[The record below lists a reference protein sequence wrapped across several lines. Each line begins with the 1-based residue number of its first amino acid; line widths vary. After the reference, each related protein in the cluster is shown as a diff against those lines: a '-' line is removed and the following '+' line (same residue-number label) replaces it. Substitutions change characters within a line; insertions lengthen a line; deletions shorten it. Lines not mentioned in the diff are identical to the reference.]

1 MSRAIE
7 DVLRD
12 AARVLD
18 HLQTHGPATAIALG
32 EALGLDR
39 RRVYDHV
46 RYLRAFFGPGVVRSR
61 GGRFGVGPDA
71 PVVLHLGPAERQV
84 LAVTHALLARL
95 GMPHEASLQRILTR
109 LVGGSAEA
117 REEQAR
123 LRTEA
128 AAHLHLAEPVVYR
141 APTDEALITRLYELC
156 TARPRR
162 PVRFAYRSLG
172 SPDQPHRRVWP
183 LGLVFNHAWYL
194 IGYDERKQPPV
205 RTYALDRLSDLQPE
219 AFGGKAALDA
229 FDLSARMRE
238 AWRLIVAEGP
248 PQRVVLRMPA
258 ELAASRKHPTQEVLA
273 AGPDGLHVAYAVS
286 DPHEM
291 LGFILG
297 HCHQVEV
304 IEPAALRATAI
315 ARLQAGLALYTGG
328 PTVRQ

>member
-1 MSRAIE
+1 MS
-7 DVLRD
+7 
-12 AARVLD
+12 
-18 HLQTHGPATAIALG
+18 AIAIG
-32 EALGLDR
+32 EALDLDR

-61 GGRFGVGPDA
+61 GGRFGVGPEA
-71 PVVLHLGPAERQV
+71 PVVLHLGTSERQV

-95 GMPHEASLQRILTR
+95 GMPHEASLQRILSR
-109 LVGGSAEA
+109 LVGGSTEA

-123 LRTEA
+123 LRAEA
-128 AAHLHLAEPVVYR
+128 AAHLHLAEPVLYR

-162 PVRFAYRSLG
+162 PVRFAYRSLA

-194 IGYDERKQPPV
+194 IGYDGSKEPPV
-205 RTYALDRLSDLQPE
+205 RTYALDRLSDLRPE
-219 AFGGKAALDA
+219 AFGRHAALDD
-229 FDLSARMRE
+229 FDLAERMRE
-238 AWRLIVAEGP
+238 AWRLIIAEGP

-258 ELAASRKHPTQEVLA
+258 ELAASRKHPSQEVLA
-273 AGPDGLHVAYAVS
+273 SGPEGLLVAYTVS
-286 DPHEM
+286 EPHEM

-304 IEPAALRATAI
+304 VAPASLREAAI
-315 ARLQAGLALYTGG
+315 ARLRAGLALHDDG
-328 PTVRQ
+328 PPVLQ